1 MTKKEQLGEIIEI
14 ASGLDESQGI
24 KADNLMTFC
33 TNTVISGLETAIRNC
48 SSDDI
53 SVDAKLR
60 IASTIIAYM
69 QELILPIKVAIGVAD
84 EDTGVNGTLIAREL
98 GAIPEHTSLRVVST
112 YDEDGMHLRVA
123 VGVEMDIPDEFR
135 DAISKNKEVALA

>member
-1 MTKKEQLGEIIEI
+1 MTKEEQLDEIIEI
-14 ASGLDESQGI
+14 ASGLGESQRI
-24 KADNLMTFC
+24 KADSLMTFC
-33 TNTVISGLETAIRNC
+33 TNTVISGLETAISNC

-69 QELILPIKVAIGVAD
+69 QDLILPVRIAIGVAD
-84 EDTGVNGTLIAREL
+84 EDTEVDGTLIAREL
-98 GAIPEHTSLRVVST
+98 GAIPKHTSLKVVST
-112 YDEDGMHLRVA
+112 YDEDGMRLKVA
-123 VGVEMDIPDEFR
+123 VGVEMDVPDELR